1 MNIDERI
8 EALAQSVERIASM
21 HQDLERVHQEL
32 EQKWDERMGKM
43 LDIQEKLTNLIV
55 IHEER
60 INGHDR
66 RLDKLEH

>member
-8 EALAQSVERIASM
+8 EALTQSVELLASM
-21 HQDLERVHQEL
+21 HQDL

-43 LDIQEKLTNLIV
+43 LDIQDKLAQIIV

-60 INGHDR
+60 INGHDQ